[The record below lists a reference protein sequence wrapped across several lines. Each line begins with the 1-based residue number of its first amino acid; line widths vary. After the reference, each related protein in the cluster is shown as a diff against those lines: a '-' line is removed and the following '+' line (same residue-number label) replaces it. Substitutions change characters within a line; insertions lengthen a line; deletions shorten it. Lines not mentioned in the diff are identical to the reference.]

1 MEDDLQS
8 IGTGSLARGLS
19 QFRQTVFRQAA
30 EVVVSIDGSTPSMA
44 AESFPRIAALLAS
57 ALEELRVAEEELL
70 EQHDTLAAERESFA
84 RDVARERRLF
94 DLAPCALFV
103 TDLFS
108 QFLDANR
115 AMLTFLQTELA
126 QLEGKPLVSFVPVP
140 DRKAFREALSR
151 LSVTQGATQWRFPM
165 QRRRDVALDVLV
177 SVHVVGGGNKN
188 GGAALYWALRP
199 AGGLP

>member
-1 MEDDLQS
+1 MEDNLES
-8 IGTGSLARGLS
+8 FGTGSLARGLS

-30 EVVVSIDGSTPSMA
+30 EAVVSIDGSTPTVA
-44 AESFPRIAALLAS
+44 AESFPRVAALLAS

-84 RDVARERRLF
+84 RDAARERRLF

-103 TDLFS
+103 TDLFA

-115 AMLTFLQTELA
+115 AMLTFLQTELV
-126 QLEGKPLVSFVPVP
+126 QLEGKPLVSFVPMP
-140 DRKAFREALSR
+140 DRRAFRDALGR
-151 LSVTQGATQWRFPM
+151 LSVTQGATHWRFPL
-165 QRRRDVALDVLV
+165 QRRRDVALDVLA

-199 AGGLP
+199 AAG